1 MMLFFIF
8 LRKTEVHVL
17 RRRVRFL
24 LTIALTNKPITSYT
38 LHGMSHRITHMHS
51 RRLLKT
57 HYISLAIIY
66 GFSGLHCYRLQ
77 ECTYVHQA
85 TCTLQMFNNG
95 IVDNSDE
102 KAKQYNTSA
111 ITRTTATVTKSPT
124 QQLWLLINKYKN
136 HDNKWSK

>member
-24 LTIALTNKPITSYT
+24 LTITLANKSITSYT
-38 LHGMSHRITHMHS
+38 LHGMSHRITHMNS

-66 GFSGLHCYRLQ
+66 GFSGLHCYRLL
-77 ECTYVHQA
+77 ECTYVHQV
-85 TCTLQMFNNG
+85 TCALQMFNND

-124 QQLWLLINKYKN
+124 QQL
-136 HDNKWSK
+136 